1 MFATW
6 TTNVTNAYS
15 GGLALSN
22 LLGFDESKFK
32 ITTGIAGGVGTLLA
46 AFGLLSRFEAF
57 LSLMS
62 ALLPPLAGVIIANYW
77 IVSKGCREAF
87 KVQDG
92 VSASGLIAY
101 LVGAFVACL
110 TGGTFASFSFLA
122 WLNVPFFVG
131 PVNGIIVSL
140 ILYVVLA
147 KVMKKSYSEGAAT
160 TTSHE

>member
-22 LLGFDESKFK
+22 LLGFDESRFK

-46 AFGLLSRFEAF
+46 AFGVLSRFEAF

-62 ALLPPLAGVIIANYW
+62 ALLPSLAGVIIANYW
-77 IVSKGCREAF
+77 IVGKGQRETF
-87 KVQDG
+87 KVQEG
-92 VSASGLIAY
+92 VSAPGLVSY

-122 WLNVPFFVG
+122 WLNLPFFVG

-140 ILYVVLA
+140 ILYVVLS
-147 KVMKKSYSEGAAT
+147 KVMKKDSGKGSTQTA
-160 TTSHE
+160 SHK